1 MPPASSAQT
10 CPAGKPGGGGMRV
23 TGAPCVQAAPQSR
36 EPQCPP
42 LPPPPRS
49 GGSPH
54 SLPGRASPAPS
65 HWHHRNQ
72 KGFEGGRWGSVGG
85 PRHPGP
91 TDPTWGGEVLA
102 HLDCQGVM
110 TPSSGPPIS
119 TRLWIRSRFRFQSGV
134 NKGLTR
140 GCRHPIVHLGVGGV
154 VWRCYRAPLLPWG
167 EPEGGSPMGCQQEL
181 GGYL

>member
-1 MPPASSAQT
+1 
-10 CPAGKPGGGGMRV
+10 MRV

-42 LPPPPRS
+42 LPPPP
-49 GGSPH
+49 
-54 SLPGRASPAPS
+54 
-65 HWHHRNQ
+65 
-72 KGFEGGRWGSVGG
+72 EVGG
-85 PRHPGP
+85 PLTHCLGAHLLHRLIGIIETKKALRGGDGGQWGDPGIRVP
-91 TDPTWGGEVLA
+91 LTQPGGGEVLA

-140 GCRHPIVHLGVGGV
+140 GCRHPIVHLGVGG
-154 VWRCYRAPLLPWG
+154 
-167 EPEGGSPMGCQQEL
+167 GSLEVL
-181 GGYL
+181 